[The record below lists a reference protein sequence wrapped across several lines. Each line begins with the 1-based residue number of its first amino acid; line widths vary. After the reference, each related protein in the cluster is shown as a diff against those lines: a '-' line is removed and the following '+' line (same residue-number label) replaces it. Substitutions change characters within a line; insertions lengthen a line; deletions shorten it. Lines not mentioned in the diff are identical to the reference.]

1 MLRIKLVVYK
11 VYMDNIACAPQVS
24 VPVPVK
30 YL

>member
-1 MLRIKLVVYK
+1 MLRIKYTQ
-11 VYMDNIACAPQVS
+11 VYMDNIAYAPQVS